1 MRGWWHGHIHG
12 GEFLKRP
19 KTRGGI
25 QWCGDKKAENWRRQ
39 EQNSRCKTTMHTI
52 WDKIQ
57 CWLFK
62 RLLIIAQW
70 KLWHVLFINTYISIS
85 TNSFVSSC
93 TRGRLCFLWP
103 LTVFP
108 AWSRISGLIVTR
120 FDICAGRLLFV
131 LVDDYLC
138 CLRIIC
144 AGWYIVK
151 YCFLI
156 VGGCW
161 LMVVTPAAL
170 TIAWKFPIF
179 SFNLKVRICGQTI

>member
-1 MRGWWHGHIHG
+1 MAISMEGNLSNLRKPGEEFNDVETRKQKIG
-12 GEFLKRP
+12 GDRNK
-19 KTRGGI
+19 
-25 QWCGDKKAENWRRQ
+25 
-39 EQNSRCKTTMHTI
+39 NSRCKTTMHNI

-144 AGWYIVK
+144 AGWYIVS
-151 YCFLI
+151 
-156 VGGCW
+156 W
-161 LMVVTPAAL
+161 
-170 TIAWKFPIF
+170 
-179 SFNLKVRICGQTI
+179 

>member
-1 MRGWWHGHIHG
+1 MLFFWLMWTDTNI
-12 GEFLKRP
+12 EFLMKIL
-19 KTRGGI
+19 KFILSVFYYMT
-25 QWCGDKKAENWRRQ
+25 N
-39 EQNSRCKTTMHTI
+39 NSFFRIVLLCSFSI
-52 WDKIQ
+52 WDQIQ

-70 KLWHVLFINTYISIS
+70 KLWHVLFINTFISIS

-131 LVDDYLC
+131 LVDYLC

-144 AGWYIVK
+144 VI
-151 YCFLI
+151 YC
-156 VGGCW
+156 
-161 LMVVTPAAL
+161 
-170 TIAWKFPIF
+170 
-179 SFNLKVRICGQTI
+179 